1 MAKQMTILDIGSSKV
16 VCLICCID
24 EGDTLVVQGAGVKG
38 YKGYRKGRFI
48 SENSLAN
55 AVIEAVT
62 GAENEAKRRARS
74 IVVGVNAPF
83 CHVGINKG
91 GVKVSSQAGRVTERD
106 IHELITSSYKEP
118 PVGFELIQ
126 STPVCFKLDDG
137 ECEFSVPIGKN
148 ADIISGTISHVAVES
163 DYKSLVRD
171 ILSELKIE
179 ISNFVAVPQALG
191 AFLIPPEEITKDVFI
206 VDVGSTHTDVIL
218 QNNGAII
225 DMRTIDAG
233 GMHITTDISYIFGTS
248 LRESERIKRNHT
260 FGLDCRGT
268 FIDVKNDADEVMTV
282 NAVDVQDVIDARVM
296 ELADM
301 IAVCADN
308 MGLPCKPSQR
318 IYFTGGGIALMRG
331 SMEFLSK
338 YLDIEAVNQMPW
350 MPRLSSQN
358 YASAYAVMMMALKR
372 INEMPSSRSMMDR
385 IKNLF
390 VQ

>member
-38 YKGYRKGRFI
+38 YKGYKKGRFI
-48 SENSLAN
+48 SEKSLRS

-62 GAENEAKRRARS
+62 GAENEAKRRVRS

-83 CHVGINKG
+83 CRVDINQG
-91 GVKVSSQAGRVTERD
+91 GVKVSSQSGRVTERD
-106 IHELITSSYKEP
+106 VQELITSSFTEAP
-118 PVGFELIQ
+118 EGFDPIQ
-126 STPVCFKLDDG
+126 STPVCFKVDDG
-137 ECEFSVPIGKN
+137 EYEFSMPIGKS
-148 ADIISGTISHVAVES
+148 ADILSGKISHVAVEA
-163 DYKSLVRD
+163 DYKALIRD
-171 ILSELKIE
+171 ILFELKIE
-179 ISNFVAVPQALG
+179 ISNFVAAPQALG
-191 AFLIPPEEITKDVFI
+191 AFLIPSEEIARDALI
-206 VDVGSTHTDVIL
+206 VDMGSTHTDVIL

-268 FIDVKNDADEVMTV
+268 FIDAKNDADEVRTI

-301 IAVCADN
+301 IAMCADD
-308 MGLPCKPSQR
+308 MGVPCGHGQK
-318 IYFTGGGIALMRG
+318 IYFTGGGITLMRG
-331 SMEFLSK
+331 SMEFLSR
-338 YLDIEAVNQMPW
+338 YLDIEAVNQMLW